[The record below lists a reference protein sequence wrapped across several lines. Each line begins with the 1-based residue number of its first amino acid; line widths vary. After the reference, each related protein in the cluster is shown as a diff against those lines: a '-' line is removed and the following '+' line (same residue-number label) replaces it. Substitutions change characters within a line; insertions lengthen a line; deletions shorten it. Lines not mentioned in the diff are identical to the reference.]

1 MNTLAGH
8 LTDAQAQRLLDGVL
22 LPAEAA
28 EVEAHAAGCE
38 ACAELVDSYREL
50 ALSLDALPAPEL
62 PADFTAGVLERVAR
76 HERIV
81 GRERRAAA
89 ALVAGSLLAL
99 AAALIAGGGG
109 AWIPAATRF
118 ADQIGE
124 VAHALRLGSQVL
136 PPLWGALRV
145 PVAATSAAL
154 CIPLLLALSRFIPSP
169 RTEAH

>member
-1 MNTLAGH
+1 MNTLTGH
-8 LTDAQAQRLLDGVL
+8 LTDAQAQRLLDGAL
-22 LPAEAA
+22 LPAEAV

-38 ACAELVDSYREL
+38 ACAVLVDSYREL

-76 HERIV
+76 RERTV
-81 GRERRAAA
+81 ARERRAAA
-89 ALVAGSLLAL
+89 AVVVGALLAL
-99 AAALIAGGGG
+99 AVAVIAGGGA

-118 ADQIGE
+118 ADQLGD
-124 VAHALRLGSQVL
+124 VAHALRLGAEVL
-136 PPLWGALRV
+136 PSLWGVLRL
-145 PVAATSAAL
+145 PVAVTSAAL